1 MISRIITLLD
11 SNIQFSTNIT
21 EQTKKQVSV
30 AKEKIDKSTETIQEK
45 YLMVHLIDK
54 GFKTVVLKVL
64 KELKE
69 HVEKAKKTMHE
80 QNGKIN
86 KEIADLKKKDE
97 ILEVKSTTKTK
108 NSREIQ
114 RQI

>member
-1 MISRIITLLD
+1 MADLLGKD
-11 SNIQFSTNIT
+11 FNNT
-21 EQTKKQVSV
+21 
-30 AKEKIDKSTETIQEK
+30 TI
-45 YLMVHLIDK
+45 
-54 GFKTVVLKVL
+54 LKVL